1 MLSRGW
7 VFLTVFA
14 LVLAA
19 VDTASAVTILH
30 FGQDDARMDEWYKE
44 LAARFKEETG
54 IEVELNL
61 GNSGLLQEKLMMLLM
76 SGMSPDT
83 IEVSLAHLAPFDL
96 DELLEDLAP
105 YMKQSGV
112 RESDYPAPFIEYA
125 RTEKGALI
133 GLPYQLW
140 TYGPAYNETLL
151 LQLGL
156 AIPTPDWTWETLEE
170 IATKATR
177 ITPAGITESVGWN
190 LPIYWTRVH
199 PVVRSGGGDYL
210 DRRKNPTR
218 STLLSEG
225 VIRALSL
232 VDRIAERGGLDPT
245 WGSAFLNG
253 RAALMFDAGANLAER
268 IKADAFE
275 FGWLPYPKGPSENTG
290 GEFTPYYAMMMRSTP
305 HKEEAWLWLQF
316 MAYNDANLRRFSQIT
331 QRIPGRI
338 RTAQVFFQERQ
349 ARNRTIVNLYS
360 LITNPTSFPRYAEWE
375 PYMRIA
381 EEWFKKALVSREV
394 PLQEALLQADRLI
407 NAKIQSGE

>member
-1 MLSRGW
+1 
-7 VFLTVFA
+7 
-14 LVLAA
+14 
-19 VDTASAVTILH
+19 
-30 FGQDDARMDEWYKE
+30 
-44 LAARFKEETG
+44 
-54 IEVELNL
+54 
-61 GNSGLLQEKLMMLLM
+61 
-76 SGMSPDT
+76 
-83 IEVSLAHLAPFDL
+83 
-96 DELLEDLAP
+96 
-105 YMKQSGV
+105 
-112 RESDYPAPFIEYA
+112 
-125 RTEKGALI
+125 
-133 GLPYQLW
+133 
-140 TYGPAYNETLL
+140 
-151 LQLGL
+151 
-156 AIPTPDWTWETLEE
+156 
-170 IATKATR
+170 
-177 ITPAGITESVGWN
+177 
-190 LPIYWTRVH
+190 
-199 PVVRSGGGDYL
+199 
-210 DRRKNPTR
+210 
-218 STLLSEG
+218 
-225 VIRALSL
+225 
-232 VDRIAERGGLDPT
+232 
-245 WGSAFLNG
+245 
-253 RAALMFDAGANLAER
+253 MFDAGANLAER